1 MAPKPWWISQNVSL
15 NYKWIKL
22 TIEKLLM
29 AYIPKLEQVESWRP
43 SGGNLSWDNAEDYQN
58 LANGESFT
66 PPPTWIIQG
75 RVLIMSSTGISHHKI
90 NAFSLV
96 YPRLVLVSS
105 DIIGQNKCSTPVTMS
120 QERALDF
127 ILNFFMEIKETLS
140 QFLISLD
147 IHRLAYCIVSKREI
161 SHRQKKSKCG
171 ILPMVDCLAVQDNN
185 CRLCPFVWL
194 LYVHLSSFFETRM
207 PYRL

>member
-1 MAPKPWWISQNVSL
+1 
-15 NYKWIKL
+15 
-22 TIEKLLM
+22 
-29 AYIPKLEQVESWRP
+29 
-43 SGGNLSWDNAEDYQN
+43 
-58 LANGESFT
+58 
-66 PPPTWIIQG
+66 
-75 RVLIMSSTGISHHKI
+75 MSSTGISHHKI

-127 ILNFFMEIKETLS
+127 IFNFFMEIKETLS

-161 SHRQKKSKCG
+161 SHRQKKVNVAS
-171 ILPMVDCLAVQDNN
+171 
-185 CRLCPFVWL
+185 CPWSIALQSGTITVVFA
-194 LYVHLSSFFETRM
+194 LSFDYYMYTLVLFLDENA
-207 PYRL
+207 L